1 MHERFISLTALVRG
15 AATPPA
21 PAPVPNVASGAPP
34 SVPRAID
41 FAHADVVHELALM
54 RLAAMEAFEG
64 LAHRALRLLASD
76 VLFRELALAP
86 ADVEALAKRAV
97 ERFAEHAPVAIA
109 ISAAD
114 AERVRLPLP
123 VRVDPALCAGDLV
136 VDVCDGAFE
145 SHFSFRLE
153 DALRRAE
160 ATA

>member
-1 MHERFISLTALVRG
+1 VHERFISLTALVRG
-15 AATPPA
+15 APA
-21 PAPVPNVASGAPP
+21 PAASTSVASVPAP
-34 SVPRAID
+34 SAPRAVD
-41 FAHADVVHELALM
+41 FAQAGVVHELALM

-86 ADVEALAKRAV
+86 ADVEALAKRAL

-109 ISAAD
+109 ISEAD
-114 AERVRLPLP
+114 AERVRLPIP

-136 VDVCDGAFE
+136 VDVRDGAFE

-153 DALRRAE
+153 DALLRAE
-160 ATA
+160 ASA